1 MPLAI
6 LKRPHNG
13 GNTPLTLSL
22 SPCNGERVAE
32 GRERGSSA
40 NPPII
45 IGNRSEWPGILHS
58 AFPSSVAALRRV
70 DCPLHSLR
78 LALGWLC
85 WRFVGALL
93 EPCWRIRVALGSQ
106 SVGYQQALRW
116 LWGRIG
122 RLAREPPECV
132 IFTHSGLVVFDL
144 GPGSGYFSFTEKPD
158 LLPYQV
164 FLVFRKGT

>member
-1 MPLAI
+1 MLHAPLS
-6 LKRPHNG
+6 P
-13 GNTPLTLSL
+13 SL
-22 SPCNGERVAE
+22 SPCNGERAAE
-32 GRERGSSA
+32 GRERGFSA

-45 IGNRSEWPGILHS
+45 TGNRYELPGILHS
-58 AFPSSVAALRRV
+58 AFPSFVAALRRV
-70 DCPLHSLR
+70 DCHLPSLR

-85 WRFVGALL
+85 RRF
-93 EPCWRIRVALGSQ
+93 RVALGSQ

-122 RLAREPPECV
+122 RLGRHPPERV
-132 IFTHSGLVVFDL
+132 ILTHSGLVVFDL